1 MKKILSLVILFFLIG
16 SLTSLS
22 IVQADDDEYEDDN
35 EYEEYEDYEDYEDDE
50 YYYDETNTA
59 NELAEGNWYIW
70 NKDVVSNKIELPFK
84 DAKHV
89 NIKTTNAED
98 TLSVYVVPLEGEYFI
113 PGKAVS
119 QFLGATATFYEKSN
133 ILEVT
138 SGEVELIF
146 RSNTNVVY
154 EKGLKM
160 RMPGNSFSLNEDVY
174 LPISVLANG
183 LGYSVEWNEQDNSF
197 VFQAL

>member
-1 MKKILSLVILFFLIG
+1 MG

-22 IVQADDDEYEDDN
+22 IVQADDDEYEDDDN
-35 EYEEYEDYEDYEDDE
+35 EYEDYEDYEEEEEEDDE

-59 NELAEGNWYIW
+59 NELAEGNWYTW
-70 NKDVVSNKIELPFK
+70 NKDAVSNKIELPFK
-84 DAKHV
+84 DAKSV
-89 NIKTTNAED
+89 NIKSSNAED
-98 TLSVYVVPLEGEYFI
+98 ALSVYVVPLQGEYFI

-119 QFLGATATFYEKSN
+119 QFLGATATFYEKSD

-138 SGEVELIF
+138 SGEFELIF
-146 RSNTNVVY
+146 RTNTNVVY
-154 EKGLKM
+154 EQGLKM

-197 VFQAL
+197 VFQVL

>member
-1 MKKILSLVILFFLIG
+1 MNMRNMKKMK
-16 SLTSLS
+16 TTK
-22 IVQADDDEYEDDN
+22 N
-35 EYEEYEDYEDYEDDE
+35 EEDDE

-119 QFLGATATFYEKSN
+119 QFLGATATFYEKSD

-154 EKGLKM
+154 EQGLKM
-160 RMPGNSFSLNEDVY
+160 RIPGNSFSLNEDVY

>member
-35 EYEEYEDYEDYEDDE
+35 EYEEYEEYEDYEDDE

-119 QFLGATATFYEKSN
+119 QFLGVTATFYEKSN